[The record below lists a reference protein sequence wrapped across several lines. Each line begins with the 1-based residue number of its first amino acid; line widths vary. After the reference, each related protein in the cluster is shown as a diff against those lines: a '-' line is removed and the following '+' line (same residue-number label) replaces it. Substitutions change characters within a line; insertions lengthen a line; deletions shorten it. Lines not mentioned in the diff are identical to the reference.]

1 MGTSLGVIFRCNYFL
16 ETPLTDL
23 EKTLKTID
31 IIASSVVG
39 HCYKN
44 D

>member
-1 MGTSLGVIFRCNYFL
+1 MGASLGVIFRCNYFL
-16 ETPLTDL
+16 ETSLTDF

-31 IIASSVVG
+31 IIASLVNG

-44 D
+44 E